1 MQLIFLVAF
10 LSLNFMSTY
19 CQQDKIVEDEL
30 LLTLD
35 EKNALGKVIL
45 LL

>member
-1 MQLIFLVAF
+1 
-10 LSLNFMSTY
+10 MSTY